1 MRTSMIR
8 ITMICMLFV
17 PFVGW
22 AAPEGTMMGVKG
34 VLVLA
39 SDQQAGM
46 DPSLKPFESQLR
58 GVFRFSGYRAIG
70 RGNARMKVSGAAR
83 MDLGQ
88 GFSVQLR
95 SQASPGPAVPM
106 EIRWMRG
113 DQVLIHTRQTFRPE
127 NPVVVLGGPSHQ
139 NGVLLLVLTTR

>member
-1 MRTSMIR
+1 MRTFNIR
-8 ITMICMLFV
+8 IAMICMLFA
-17 PFVGW
+17 PLLAW
-22 AAPEGTMMGVKG
+22 TAPEGTMVGVQG

-39 SDQQAGM
+39 SDQQEGM
-46 DPSLKPFESQLR
+46 DPSLKPFEPQLR
-58 GVFRFSGYRAIG
+58 GVFRFSSYRAIG
-70 RGNARMKVSGAAR
+70 RGNTRLKVTGDARI
-83 MDLGQ
+83 DLGQ
-88 GFSVQLR
+88 GFGVQLR
-95 SQASPGPAVPM
+95 SQASPGVAVPV